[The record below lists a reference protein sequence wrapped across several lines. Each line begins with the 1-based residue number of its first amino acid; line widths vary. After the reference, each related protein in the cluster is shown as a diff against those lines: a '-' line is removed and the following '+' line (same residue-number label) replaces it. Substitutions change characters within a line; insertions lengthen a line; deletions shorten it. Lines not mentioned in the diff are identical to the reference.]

1 MPSPALALYPHT
13 VVIRELT
20 GYVQNDTTKPVW
32 GNRLGL
38 YHPVKSELTLLGDDA
53 WAVFDACALGQQDLA
68 QIAGQTGLGIEK
80 TKAVADELQS
90 RWILLPAGQEL
101 NVTIQPNFGT
111 EAEVYVETTEACNFG
126 CPGCA
131 TGADRYLSGQA
142 RTMDKDTLQTL
153 MESAARS
160 VSEKGMERLR
170 FKWAG
175 GEAIMPISLKLLKE
189 GQGFI
194 DSLRAQYPNLDIS
207 QVILTNGSQFTEEV
221 IAELKEWGVHASVS
235 LWGLGE
241 TNDKARAI
249 RREKDKYP
257 NIIRGIQRLHEAGI
271 NYNINHVVTPGM
283 YSIRVSLT
291 SGSWLSG

>member
-1 MPSPALALYPHT
+1 
-13 VVIRELT
+13 
-20 GYVQNDTTKPVW
+20 
-32 GNRLGL
+32 
-38 YHPVKSELTLLGDDA
+38 
-53 WAVFDACALGQQDLA
+53 
-68 QIAGQTGLGIEK
+68 
-80 TKAVADELQS
+80 
-90 RWILLPAGQEL
+90 
-101 NVTIQPNFGT
+101 
-111 EAEVYVETTEACNFG
+111 
-126 CPGCA
+126 
-131 TGADRYLSGQA
+131 
-142 RTMDKDTLQTL
+142 MDKDTLQTL

-175 GEAIMPISLKLLKE
+175 GEALMPISLKLLKE

-207 QVILTNGSQFTEEV
+207 KVILTNGSQFTEEV